1 MIFPI
6 QFCTSVF
13 LVFIPFIILYKTS
26 RFQARIKFFVS
37 LNRPDNEVID
47 KTSGYR
53 NSQNENGNTGKFF
66 IGIFQRIKK
75 CSSPKIKIWFAPMFF
90 SGLFCGFERCGSAI
104 ILIQFPTWCP
114 RRESNPHCWLR
125 RPVLYPLSYGGKFY
139 LVSTLK
145 IPKTL
150 PIGKVFGNDLGF

>member
-104 ILIQFPTWCP
+104 ILMQFPTWCSILKLVRTHFAAAGGENPP
-114 RRESNPHCWLR
+114 RKIRKAAEPHR
-125 RPVLYPLSYGGKFY
+125 
-139 LVSTLK
+139 
-145 IPKTL
+145 
-150 PIGKVFGNDLGF
+150 